1 MHRGGRRVGAG
12 SGSGSGSGPG
22 KKGPSSWALTT
33 TCLALALALANDDTV
48 SGWKNRVERENS
60 EGLFFVFSEGP
71 RGLGVTSVCVAV

>member
-22 KKGPSSWALTT
+22 KKGPSSWAL
-33 TCLALALALANDDTV
+33 ANDDTV

-60 EGLFFVFSEGP
+60 EGLFFVFSFF
-71 RGLGVTSVCVAV
+71 RRDLGASG